1 MAGSRRSKRT
11 GSLIWLS
18 LRDYWSE
25 WQVSICF
32 VLALAAVLGPMLI
45 LFGLKSGII
54 GSMMEQLIHNPR
66 NLEIQTLG
74 AGRYDKPW
82 IDELGKRS
90 DVGFVVPTIKPIAAN
105 MDMKAAQGKDIVD
118 IRLISSG
125 KADPILGE
133 VGHKLNGLTRVILS
147 ANAAKKLGVTAGG
160 KIEGSVARRY
170 QGKSERQHVELR
182 VGAVLPAFADTRI
195 VAYVTLGLAEAVED
209 FRDGK
214 AVAALNWKGDERHS
228 SQPRLYSGFRLY
240 AGGIHDVRKL
250 SGYLEDIGLR
260 IKTRSED
267 ISVVESMDR
276 NLSLIFWLVA
286 LIGMVGFSVS
296 LGASLWA
303 NVDRKRRDLSML
315 RLVGFHTG
323 HIVWF
328 PMLQSILTGFFGWLL
343 AVAVYFG
350 VAFLVNNKL
359 GAQME
364 AGQDVCVLEP
374 WHLGIAL
381 ALTLVGA
388 VISAGLAG
396 LKASGIEPADGLR
409 ES

>member
-1 MAGSRRSKRT
+1 MGRRKSRR
-11 GSLIWLS
+11 GSSLMWLS
-18 LRDYWSE
+18 WRDYWNE

-45 LFGLKSGII
+45 LFGLKSGVI

-82 IDELGKRS
+82 IEELGKRS
-90 DVGFVVPTIKPIAAN
+90 DVAFVMPTVKQIAAN
-105 MDMKAAQGKDIVD
+105 MEMKAEQGKEIVEV
-118 IRLISSG
+118 RLIPSG
-125 KADPILGE
+125 PADPILGD
-133 VGHKLNGLTRVILS
+133 VGRKLTGINRIILS
-147 ANAAKKLGVTAGG
+147 SAAAKKLDVDLGG
-160 KIEGSVARRY
+160 RVDGSVARRY
-170 QGKSERQHVELR
+170 HGRSEREHLELR
-182 VGAVLPAFADTRI
+182 VAAVLPPHLDTRV
-195 VAYVTLGLAEAVED
+195 VAYVPLALAEAVEE

-214 AVAALNWKGDERHS
+214 AVLVLDWDGDTRQAR
-228 SQPRLYSGFRLY
+228 QPRLYSGFRLY
-240 AGGIHDVRKL
+240 ASEISQVRIL
-250 SGYLEDIGLR
+250 AGYLEDIGLR

-276 NLSLIFWLVA
+276 NLSMVFWIVA
-286 LIGMVGFSVS
+286 LIGLAGFSVS

-303 NVDRKRRDLSML
+303 NVERKKRELSML
-315 RLVGFHTG
+315 RLAGFHTG
-323 HIVWF
+323 HIIWYPV
-328 PMLQSILTGFFGWLL
+328 LQSLLTGILGWLL

-350 VAFLVNNKL
+350 VAFLVNEKL

-374 WHLGIAL
+374 WHLGVAL
-381 ALTLVGA
+381 ALTLGA
-388 VISAGLAG
+388 AMIAAGLAG
-396 LKASGIEPADGLR
+396 LKASGIEPSDGLR

>member
-1 MAGSRRSKRT
+1 MGRRKSRR
-11 GSLIWLS
+11 GSSLMWLS
-18 LRDYWSE
+18 WRDYWNE

-45 LFGLKSGII
+45 LFGLKSGVI

-82 IDELGKRS
+82 IEELGKRS
-90 DVGFVVPTIKPIAAN
+90 DVAFVMPTVKQIAAN
-105 MDMKAAQGKDIVD
+105 MEMKAEQGKEIVEV
-118 IRLISSG
+118 RLIPSG
-125 KADPILGE
+125 PADPILGD
-133 VGHKLNGLTRVILS
+133 VGRKLTGINRIILS
-147 ANAAKKLGVTAGG
+147 SAAAKKLDVDLGG
-160 KIEGSVARRY
+160 RVDGSVARRY
-170 QGKSERQHVELR
+170 QGRSEREHLELR
-182 VGAVLPAFADTRI
+182 VAAVLPPHLDTRV
-195 VAYVTLGLAEAVED
+195 VAYVPLALAEAVEE

-214 AVAALNWKGDERHS
+214 AVLVLDWDGDTRQAR
-228 SQPRLYSGFRLY
+228 QPRLYSGFRLY
-240 AGGIHDVRKL
+240 ASEISQVRIL
-250 SGYLEDIGLR
+250 AGYLEDIGLR

-276 NLSLIFWLVA
+276 NLSMVFWIVA
-286 LIGMVGFSVS
+286 LIGLAGFSVS

-303 NVDRKRRDLSML
+303 NVERKKRELSML
-315 RLVGFHTG
+315 RLAGFHTG
-323 HIVWF
+323 HIIWYPV
-328 PMLQSILTGFFGWLL
+328 LQSLLTGILGWLL

-350 VAFLVNNKL
+350 VAFLVNEKL

-374 WHLGIAL
+374 WHLGVAL
-381 ALTLVGA
+381 ALTLGA
-388 VISAGLAG
+388 AMIAAGLAG
-396 LKASGIEPADGLR
+396 LKASGIEPSDGLR